1 MEIGETYELE
11 IEKLIY
17 GGEGIGRINQQAV
30 FVAYAAPGD
39 RVRVRITKLERNFAR
54 GVIEEILEPS
64 AARRAAPC
72 QHFGVCGG
80 CQLQHLNYKTQLE
93 AKAEFIR
100 SSLQRI
106 GGIQWE
112 EKIEILSADE
122 FGYRSR
128 AEIKIQR
135 TEDGI
140 AQLGFFQANSH
151 EVCNVT
157 ECLVLLPEANRALE
171 RLHTKPKLVPKKA
184 TRIFLAVSDDETVMV
199 PATGENSKAA
209 EIDAQ
214 GTIHQSIAGFEFAFG
229 SRSFFQGNRL
239 LIEQLVATATD
250 DARGEIAF
258 DLYAGA
264 GLFSLPIAKHF
275 EQVYAVEGSKL
286 SGQHGINN
294 AKANRVKNVEYA
306 LKSVEAWLKY
316 DAPKLPRP
324 DWVLLDPPRAGAG
337 EIVVNR
343 LMELKP
349 ARITYISCDPATLAR
364 DLKIFTKTNYKIDSI
379 VGLDM
384 FPQTYHVETVVKLS
398 LLENAEARTQ

>member
-17 GGEGIGRINQQAV
+17 GGEGIGRVNQQAV

-39 RVRVRITKLERNFAR
+39 RVRVKITKLERNFAR
-54 GVIEEILEPS
+54 GVIEEILVPS
-64 AARRAAPC
+64 TARREAPC
-72 QHFGVCGG
+72 QHFGICGG
-80 CQLQHLNYKTQLE
+80 CQLQHLEYAAQLK

-100 SSLQRI
+100 ASLQRI
-106 GGIQWE
+106 GGIDW
-112 EKIEILSADE
+112 KKDIEILAADE

-135 TEDGI
+135 TEDRI
-140 AQLGFFQANSH
+140 TKLGFFQANSH

-157 ECLVLLPEANRALE
+157 ECPVLLPEANRALQ
-171 RLHTKPKLVPKKA
+171 RLHTKPKLVPKRA

-214 GTIHQSIAGFEFAFG
+214 GTIHQSIAGFDYTFG

-239 LIEQLVATATD
+239 LIEQLVATATA
-250 DARGEIAF
+250 DARGAIAF

-264 GLFSLPIAKHF
+264 GLFSLPIAKHL

-286 SGQHGINN
+286 SGNHGINN
-294 AKANRVKNVEYA
+294 AKANRVKNVDYA
-306 LKSVEAWLKY
+306 VKSVEAWLKY

-324 DWVLLDPPRAGAG
+324 DWVILDPPRAGAG

-349 ARITYISCDPATLAR
+349 ARIIYVSCDPATLAR
-364 DLKIFTKTNYKIDSI
+364 DLKSFTKTNYKIDSI

-398 LLENAEARTQ
+398 LIEK

>member
-17 GGEGIGRINQQAV
+17 GGEGIGRVNQQAV

-39 RVRVRITKLERNFAR
+39 RVRVKITTLERNFAR

-64 AARRAAPC
+64 TARREAPC

-80 CQLQHLNYKTQLE
+80 CQLQHLNYAAQLE

-112 EKIEILSADE
+112 QDIEVLAADE

-135 TEDGI
+135 KEDEI
-140 AQLGFFQANSH
+140 PRLGFFQANSH

-157 ECLVLLPEANRALE
+157 ECLVLLPEANRALQ
-171 RLHTKPKLVPKKA
+171 RLHAKPKLVPKRA

-214 GTIHQSIAGFEFAFG
+214 GTIHQNVAGFEYKFG
-229 SRSFFQGNRL
+229 VRSFFQGNRL
-239 LIEQLVATATD
+239 LIEQLVSVATA
-250 DARGEIAF
+250 DASGAIAF

-275 EQVYAVEGSKL
+275 EQVCAVEGSKL
-286 SGQHGINN
+286 SGQHGVNN
-294 AKANRVKNVEYA
+294 AKANRINNVQYEI
-306 LKSVEAWLKY
+306 KSVEAWLKY

-324 DWVLLDPPRAGAG
+324 DWVILDPPRAGAG

-349 ARITYISCDPATLAR
+349 LAITYVSCDPATLGR

-384 FPQTYHVETVVKLS
+384 FPQTYHVETIVKLS
-398 LLENAEARTQ
+398 LLEKEA

>member
-17 GGEGIGRINQQAV
+17 GGEGIGRVNQQAV
-30 FVAYAAPGD
+30 FVPYAAPGD
-39 RVRVRITKLERNFAR
+39 RVRVQITKLERNFAR

-64 AARRAAPC
+64 AARRVAPC

-80 CQLQHLNYKTQLE
+80 CQLQHLNYKTQLD

-112 EKIEILSADE
+112 ENIEILSADE

-157 ECLVLLPEANRALE
+157 ECPVLLPEANRALE

-184 TRIFLAVSDDETVMV
+184 TRIFLVVSDDETVMV
-199 PATGENSKAA
+199 PATGENAKAA

-214 GTIHQSIAGFEFAFG
+214 GTIHQHIAGFEFTFG
-229 SRSFFQGNRL
+229 VRSFFQGNRL
-239 LIEQLVATATD
+239 LIEQLVSAATD

-264 GLFSLPIAKHF
+264 GLFSLPVAKHF

-349 ARITYISCDPATLAR
+349 TRITYISCDPATLAR

-398 LLENAEARTQ
+398 LQNVA

>member
-1 MEIGETYELE
+1 MQIGETYELE

-17 GGEGIGRINQQAV
+17 GGEGIGRVNQQAV

-39 RVRVRITKLERNFAR
+39 RVRIRITKIERNFAR
-54 GVIEEILEPS
+54 GVIEEILAPS
-64 AARRAAPC
+64 ADRRSAPC
-72 QHFGVCGG
+72 QHFGICGG
-80 CQLQHLNYKTQLE
+80 CQLQHLNYAAQLK

-112 EKIEILSADE
+112 ENIEILGADE

-135 TEDGI
+135 TEDGVPN
-140 AQLGFFQANSH
+140 LGFFQANSH
-151 EVCNVT
+151 EVCNIT
-157 ECLVLLPEANRALE
+157 ECPVLLPEANRALQ
-171 RLHTKPKLVPKKA
+171 RLHDKPKLVHKRA

-199 PATGENSKAA
+199 PATGENAKAA

-214 GTIHQSIAGFEFAFG
+214 GTIHQTIAGFQFAFG
-229 SRSFFQGNRL
+229 IRSFFQGNRL
-239 LIEQLVATATD
+239 LIEQLVSTATS
-250 DARGEIAF
+250 DARGAIAF

-264 GLFSLPIAKHF
+264 GLFSLPIAKYF

-286 SGQHGINN
+286 SGNHGINN
-294 AKANRVKNVEYA
+294 AKTNHIKNVNFDI
-306 LKSVEAWLKY
+306 KSVEAWLKY
-316 DAPKLPRP
+316 DAPKLSRP
-324 DWVLLDPPRAGAG
+324 DWVILDPPRAGAG

-349 ARITYISCDPATLAR
+349 LAITYVSCDPATLAR
-364 DLKIFTKTNYKIDSI
+364 DLKTLTKTNYKIDSI
-379 VGLDM
+379 IGLDM

-398 LLENAEARTQ
+398 IWS

>member
-17 GGEGIGRINQQAV
+17 GGEGIGRVNQQAV

-54 GVIEEILEPS
+54 GVIEEILVHS
-64 AARRAAPC
+64 TSRREAPC
-72 QHFGVCGG
+72 QHFGICGG
-80 CQLQHLNYKTQLE
+80 CQLQHLNYQTQLQ
-93 AKAEFIR
+93 AKAEFI
-100 SSLQRI
+100 SSALQRI

-112 EKIEILSADE
+112 ENIEILAADE

-140 AQLGFFQANSH
+140 PNLGFFQASSH
-151 EVCNVT
+151 EVCNIT
-157 ECLVLLPEANRALE
+157 ECPVLLTEANSALQ
-171 RLHTKPKLVPKKA
+171 RLHAKPKLVPKRA

-214 GTIHQSIAGFEFAFG
+214 GTIHQSIAGFEFTFG

-239 LIEQLVATATD
+239 LIEQLVATATA

-264 GLFSLPIAKHF
+264 GLFSLPIAKNF

-286 SGQHGINN
+286 SGNHGIIN

-306 LKSVEAWLKY
+306 VKSVEAWLKY
-316 DAPKLPRP
+316 DAPKLLRP
-324 DWVLLDPPRAGAG
+324 DWVILDPPRAGAG
-337 EIVVNR
+337 EVVVNR

-349 ARITYISCDPATLAR
+349 AAITYVSCDPATLAR
-364 DLKIFTKTNYKIDSI
+364 DLKIFTKSNYKIDSI

-398 LLENAEARTQ
+398 LL